1 MSLFWRIFG
10 LNAVV
15 LGSATALLLWAP
27 VTVSVPVV
35 LTEAV
40 ILVGGLVVM
49 LVANAALLRWGL
61 SPLDRLTR
69 LMTTVDLLRPGQRL
83 PAHGG
88 GEVADLIRTFNAM
101 LDRLEQERAT
111 SSARVLLAQE
121 AERRRIAQELHDEVG
136 QSMTAI
142 LLALKRAADAADPPL
157 RDELHQAQEIT
168 RESLDEVR
176 RLVRRLR
183 PGVLDDLGLVAALT
197 SLTSDF
203 ATHTGLRVV
212 RRFDAEL
219 PALDPETELVLY
231 RVAQESLTNA
241 ARHADAERVE
251 VALTRA
257 DGAVVLA
264 ITDDGRGIKTACE
277 GAGIRGMRER
287 ALLIGAALDI
297 TDAAEGPGGSAG
309 PGGFGGNGTPGTSGA
324 PGGSSTGV
332 SRGSSTGVSGW
343 STAGASRASAAGV
356 ARGATLA
363 DMSSGAAPA
372 VGAPASSGPA
382 RPAPADATAPV
393 RTGTAT
399 GTGTGTGSGTGPAAG
414 PGTRVRLTAPLPSK
428 PRKQP

>member
-15 LGSATALLLWAP
+15 LGFATALLLWAP
-27 VTVSVPVV
+27 VTVSVPIL

-40 ILVGGLVVM
+40 VLVLGMGVM
-49 LVANAALLRWGL
+49 LVANGALLRWGL
-61 SPLDRLTR
+61 APLERLTK

-83 PAHGG
+83 PISGG
-88 GEVADLIRTFNAM
+88 GEVPELIRTFNAM
-101 LDRLEQERAT
+101 LDRLEAERAT

-142 LLALKRAADAADPPL
+142 LLVLGRAADDADEPL

-183 PGVLDDLGLVAALT
+183 PGVLDDLGLISALS
-197 SLTSDF
+197 SLTHDF

-212 RRFDAEL
+212 RRFDADL
-219 PALDPETELVLY
+219 PALDHETELVLY

-241 ARHADAERVE
+241 ARHADAERLE
-251 VALTRA
+251 VGLAHA
-257 DGAVVLA
+257 DGAVTLT
-264 ITDDGRGIKTACE
+264 ITDDGRGIKAAHE

-297 TDAAEGPGGSAG
+297 TSA
-309 PGGFGGNGTPGTSGA
+309 SGA
-324 PGGSSTGV
+324 
-332 SRGSSTGVSGW
+332 
-343 STAGASRASAAGV
+343 
-356 ARGATLA
+356 
-363 DMSSGAAPA
+363 
-372 VGAPASSGPA
+372 
-382 RPAPADATAPV
+382 
-393 RTGTAT
+393 
-399 GTGTGTGSGTGPAAG
+399 
-414 PGTRVRLTAPLPSK
+414 GTRIRLTAPLP
-428 PRKQP
+428 RK

>member
-15 LGSATALLLWAP
+15 LGTATALLLWAP

-61 SPLDRLTR
+61 APLDRLTR

-83 PAHGG
+83 PVDGG
-88 GEVADLIRTFNAM
+88 GEVTELIRTFNAM
-101 LDRLEQERAT
+101 LDRLEHERAT

-136 QSMTAI
+136 QSMTAV
-142 LLALKRAADAADPPL
+142 LLALKRAADQAEAPL
-157 RDELHQAQEIT
+157 RDELHQVQEIT

-183 PGVLDDLGLVAALT
+183 PGVLDDLGLVSALT

-203 ATHTGLRVV
+203 ATHTGLKVV
-212 RRFDAEL
+212 RRFDAAL

-231 RVAQESLTNA
+231 RVAQEGLTNA
-241 ARHADAERVE
+241 ARHADAARVE
-251 VALTRA
+251 VALTHG
-257 DGAVVLA
+257 DGAVVLD
-264 ITDDGRGIKTACE
+264 ITDDGRGIKAACE

-287 ALLIGAALDI
+287 ALLIGGALDI
-297 TDAAEGPGGSAG
+297 TDAP
-309 PGGFGGNGTPGTSGA
+309 
-324 PGGSSTGV
+324 
-332 SRGSSTGVSGW
+332 
-343 STAGASRASAAGV
+343 
-356 ARGATLA
+356 
-363 DMSSGAAPA
+363 
-372 VGAPASSGPA
+372 
-382 RPAPADATAPV
+382 
-393 RTGTAT
+393 
-399 GTGTGTGSGTGPAAG
+399 GTGTGVGSGSDSGSG
-414 PGTRVRLTAPLPSK
+414 SGSGGRSPGTRVRLTAPVTPSVAAPLPSN
-428 PRKQP
+428 PRKHL